1 MRSSQPRNPVVTA
14 LYVNAG
20 ILLAILMVLVSRSG
34 TAEPTFLPAAYGQLQ
49 SPIAG
54 GSSGVFVMPAQFH
67 SEVWGCYLLDVD
79 AQTLCTY
86 EYDSGER
93 QLRLTSARNFRYDRL
108 LKDFA
113 TSPAP
118 WEVQQMV
125 EQEEQAERAR
135 QSGASQPTPQ

>member
-1 MRSSQPRNPVVTA
+1 MRNPIATA

-20 ILLAILMVLVSRSG
+20 LLAAILLTLLCRNG
-34 TAEPTFLPAAYGQLQ
+34 GEPPRFLPAAYGQMQ

-54 GSSGVFVMPAQFH
+54 GAGGVFVMPAQFH
-67 SEVWGCYLLDVD
+67 NEVWGCYLLDVD

-86 EYDSGER
+86 EYDSGDR
-93 QLRLTSARNFRYDRL
+93 QLRLTSARNFRYDRE

-113 TSPAP
+113 TYPAP

-125 EQEEQAERAR
+125 QQEEQAE
-135 QSGASQPTPQ
+135 QSHPSGSAH

>member
-1 MRSSQPRNPVVTA
+1 VATA
-14 LYVNAG
+14 LYLNAG
-20 ILLAILMVLVSRSG
+20 LLGLILAAIVFRGGAQATSI
-34 TAEPTFLPAAYGQLQ
+34 LPAAFGQMQ

-54 GSSGVFVMPAQFH
+54 GGSGVFVMPAQFH

-93 QLRLTSARNFRYDRL
+93 QLKLTSARSFRYDRQ

-113 TSPAP
+113 TFPAP

-125 EQEEQAERAR
+125 QQEQQAEQARGNHLP
-135 QSGASQPTPQ
+135 QPASH